1 MTILC
6 IRRTISPPR
15 APNSSV
21 IVSSTSLDHP
31 PRTSLMMLY
40 YRMSY
45 PGNCCQLLL
54 LLLCSSENYLY
65 AIQLKGTQGAKAWP
79 VLWLVRL
86 ELKGSV
92 QLKSRVKICIYV
104 YMYIEKRKKLHFSI
118 YIALYFI
125 VSSTLI
131 RKNRTT

>member
-1 MTILC
+1 
-6 IRRTISPPR
+6 
-15 APNSSV
+15 
-21 IVSSTSLDHP
+21 
-31 PRTSLMMLY
+31 MMLY

-104 YMYIEKRKKLHFSI
+104 YI
-118 YIALYFI
+118 YNHRFIAQ
-125 VSSTLI
+125 
-131 RKNRTT
+131 